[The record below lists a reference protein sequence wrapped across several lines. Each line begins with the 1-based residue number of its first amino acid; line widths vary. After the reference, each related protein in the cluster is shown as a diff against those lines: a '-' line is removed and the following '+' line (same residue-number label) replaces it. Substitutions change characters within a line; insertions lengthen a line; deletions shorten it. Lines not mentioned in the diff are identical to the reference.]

1 MWRRWFGII
10 VCLLDLLDYRFFTI
24 FPGVQ
29 QAMLQVQQAMLQ
41 VKQVMLQVKQVM
53 LQVQQAVLCEIN
65 HKAYLS
71 PAELE
76 LGLSLGKVVVLVFS
90 GVRVLESFPK

>member
-10 VCLLDLLDYRFFTI
+10 VGLLDLLDYRFFTT

-29 QAMLQVQQAMLQ
+29 QAMLRVQQAMLR
-41 VKQVMLQVKQVM
+41 
-53 LQVQQAVLCEIN
+53 VQQAMLRVQQAMLREVN
-65 HKAYLS
+65 NKAKLS

-76 LGLSLGKVVVLVFS
+76 LGLTFAILI
-90 GVRVLESFPK
+90 